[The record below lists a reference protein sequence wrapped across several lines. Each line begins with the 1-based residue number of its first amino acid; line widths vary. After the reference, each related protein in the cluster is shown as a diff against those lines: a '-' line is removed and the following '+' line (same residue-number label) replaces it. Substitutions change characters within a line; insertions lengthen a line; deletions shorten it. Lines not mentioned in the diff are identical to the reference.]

1 MIKPKDKRGIRVK
14 RHNPPKK
21 KAVASKAKKGIT
33 LAPSKENS
41 SVTTPKKFSEDSKE
55 KNLSVS
61 QPVPEMK
68 SVDLEDK
75 KAGPKMFQSV
85 LPSEKKSFFQSL
97 FPFFRKKSPE
107 KTNSEKEEVDSAR
120 KRLETELG
128 EKYTHIKERKISEET
143 EKDLFKDDLQ
153 RDNNPKS
160 KIFDKKELFSVLDKT
175 NAGEVLNSLDKKSK
189 ESILNKIS
197 SINFESYND
206 FEDTLVS
213 ELAGL
218 LKDSYDDLSL
228 MVNDLI
234 KSGGE
239 GEKLS
244 LRLMEIPLKI
254 NLFKSAPSK
263 RDFDN
268 VNSLINS
275 IKTELSELQKY
286 SEGIKKNNLFE
297 FEKEARAN
305 SGNLQN
311 PDTSPDKLIVSG
323 NTPSQDNTK
332 NNDLTEIQA
341 KPANKK
347 KQIRKKIKKKTPS
360 KKKRR

>member
-1 MIKPKDKRGIRVK
+1 MIKPKNKKGLKAK

-21 KAVASKAKKGIT
+21 KAVASEAKKGMT
-33 LAPSKENS
+33 LTHPKANS
-41 SVTTPKKFSEDSKE
+41 SATPPKQSSENPKE

-61 QPVPEMK
+61 QPVPETK
-68 SVDLEDK
+68 PANLDDK
-75 KAGPKMFQSV
+75 KIDSSV
-85 LPSEKKSFFQSL
+85 SPIVLSSEKKSFFQSL

-143 EKDLFKDDLQ
+143 EKDLFKEDLQ

-206 FEDTLVS
+206 FEDTIVS
-213 ELAGL
+213 DLAGL

-286 SEGIKKNNLFE
+286 SEDIKKNSLFE
-297 FEKEARAN
+297 FEKEVRAN
-305 SGNLQN
+305 SDNLQN
-311 PDTSPDKLIVSG
+311 PNTGPAKIIVSG
-323 NTPSQDNTK
+323 DTSSQENTK
-332 NNDLTEIQA
+332 NNDLTEIQI
-341 KPANKK
+341 KLTNKK
-347 KQIRKKIKKKTPS
+347 KQIRKKIKKKISS
-360 KKKRR
+360 KKKSR